1 MVPAWNL
8 PSQSEN
14 KVLFHHGINCEIKVN
29 VTINSHFRRSYD
41 IVADGITD
49 QLIITPVDMI
59 LGQSKFS

>member
-1 MVPAWNL
+1 MKKCVQL
-8 PSQSEN
+8 HETI
-14 KVLFHHGINCEIKVN
+14 LFHHGINCEKKVN